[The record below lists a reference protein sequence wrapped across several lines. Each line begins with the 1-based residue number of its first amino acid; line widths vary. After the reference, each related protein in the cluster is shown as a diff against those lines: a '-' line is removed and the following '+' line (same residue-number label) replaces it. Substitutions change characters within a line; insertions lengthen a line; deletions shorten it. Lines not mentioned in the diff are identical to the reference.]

1 VVERD
6 PDIIAIYA
14 AIGVANQL
22 FDPERGKI
30 RIVEGDAFA
39 FRPTSPVDLLM
50 PDIDRLNQGPTLK
63 SNRVDRQAVG
73 QPSGQCHRGPGRRI
87 LLEVAQQQEGAV
99 ECCFAD
105 NRLGID
111 QQPGFALGGQE
122 VTELSRFTRWAS
134 PRALSHCGRAVGT
147 PAVDHQGHAAGKRT
161 AGSQPPLLR
170 KACCKERKSVTPSCP
185 LLSG

>member
-111 QQPGFALGGQE
+111 QQPGFGSYQGGYRD
-122 VTELSRFTRWAS
+122 SREGLRRG
-134 PRALSHCGRAVGT
+134 PC
-147 PAVDHQGHAAGKRT
+147 RT
-161 AGSQPPLLR
+161 AG
-170 KACCKERKSVTPSCP
+170 EPSARQR
-185 LLSG
+185 

>member
-63 SNRVDRQAVG
+63 SNRVDRQ
-73 QPSGQCHRGPGRRI
+73 
-87 LLEVAQQQEGAV
+87 L
-99 ECCFAD
+99 
-105 NRLGID
+105 
-111 QQPGFALGGQE
+111 
-122 VTELSRFTRWAS
+122 
-134 PRALSHCGRAVGT
+134 
-147 PAVDHQGHAAGKRT
+147 
-161 AGSQPPLLR
+161 
-170 KACCKERKSVTPSCP
+170 
-185 LLSG
+185 